1 MNNARIAVKLEQ
13 LADLLEFQGSNPFRL
28 RAYRT
33 GARLIRDLGEPVAA
47 IVNDTE
53 RKLTDIPGIGKGVA
67 EKCIAIL
74 ETGELPQLQAIL
86 EEIPA
91 SVLDLLRIPGLGP
104 RKAAVLFN
112 KRNIQNLDQLKA
124 ACEAQEIRNLE
135 GFGEKS
141 EQAILAGIGIA
152 AAANER
158 IYWREADHLAGDL
171 RLHFS
176 GCAGVHQFEFAGSYR
191 RGKETV
197 GDLDILV
204 DSQQGEVA
212 MDRLADFPELE
223 SVIGRGKTK
232 MSIRLHNGF
241 QIDLR
246 VVPSESFGAALQYF
260 TGSKDHNVA
269 VRGRAKQLG
278 LKVNEWGVFRE
289 FDDISVAGSSEEEV
303 YAAIDLPWIPPE
315 LREARTEIELSAAN
329 QLPKLIS
336 LSDIRGDLH
345 MHTTATDGKATLQ
358 EMITAARSRGLEYI
372 AITDHSKRVAMA
384 NGLDEN
390 RLLQQWAEID
400 EINKSLPKGFVVL
413 KGIECDILEPGGMD
427 FPNDV
432 LEQADWVLGAIHY
445 GQNQSVQQITDRL
458 LGAIENPHVDCI
470 AHPTGRLIN
479 KREPYDV
486 NMDQVFAAAKK
497 HDKVLELNANPA
509 RLDLNDVYCAAAQ
522 SAGIPIAI
530 NTDAHSLGGLDVM
543 KYGIN
548 QARRGGLTG
557 FDVVNSW
564 SLDTFL
570 KKLGRVSPSQ
580 GPRSGAN

>member
-1 MNNARIAVKLEQ
+1 M
-13 LADLLEFQGSNPFRL
+13 
-28 RAYRT
+28 
-33 GARLIRDLGEPVAA
+33 
-47 IVNDTE
+47 
-53 RKLTDIPGIGKGVA
+53 
-67 EKCIAIL
+67 
-74 ETGELPQLQAIL
+74 
-86 EEIPA
+86 
-91 SVLDLLRIPGLGP
+91 
-104 RKAAVLFN
+104 
-112 KRNIQNLDQLKA
+112 
-124 ACEAQEIRNLE
+124 
-135 GFGEKS
+135 
-141 EQAILAGIGIA
+141 
-152 AAANER
+152 
-158 IYWREADHLAGDL
+158 
-171 RLHFS
+171 
-176 GCAGVHQFEFAGSYR
+176 
-191 RGKETV
+191 
-197 GDLDILV
+197 
-204 DSQQGEVA
+204 
-212 MDRLADFPELE
+212 
-223 SVIGRGKTK
+223 
-232 MSIRLHNGF
+232 
-241 QIDLR
+241 
-246 VVPSESFGAALQYF
+246 
-260 TGSKDHNVA
+260 
-269 VRGRAKQLG
+269 
-278 LKVNEWGVFRE
+278 
-289 FDDISVAGSSEEEV
+289 
-303 YAAIDLPWIPPE
+303 
-315 LREARTEIELSAAN
+315 REARTEIELSEAN

-336 LSDIRGDLH
+336 LSEIRGDLH

-400 EINKSLPKGFVVL
+400 EINMSLPQGFVVL

-427 FPNDV
+427 LPNDV

-458 LGAIENPHVDCI
+458 LGAIENPHVHCI